1 MRGVFAAGEPSGQR
15 WELALDLLRRGG
27 PISLGPVTLRPIE
40 TSLIR
45 VEIDRSSRPLT
56 ADRARADF
64 QEAKGW
70 VEDLYTSDAAFREAL
85 GSSELDYVL
94 VEDLDMGY
102 IILCRLTSTG
112 DLEWLVSEPW

>member
-1 MRGVFAAGEPSGQR
+1 M
-15 WELALDLLRRGG
+15 ALDLLRRGDR
-27 PISLGPVTLRPIE
+27 ISLGPMTFCPIE
-40 TSLIR
+40 TSLVQVQIA
-45 VEIDRSSRPLT
+45 RSSRPLT
-56 ADRARADF
+56 TDRARADF

-70 VEDLYTSDAAFREAL
+70 VEALYASDAEFREAL

-112 DLEWLVSEPW
+112 DLEWHVAEPW